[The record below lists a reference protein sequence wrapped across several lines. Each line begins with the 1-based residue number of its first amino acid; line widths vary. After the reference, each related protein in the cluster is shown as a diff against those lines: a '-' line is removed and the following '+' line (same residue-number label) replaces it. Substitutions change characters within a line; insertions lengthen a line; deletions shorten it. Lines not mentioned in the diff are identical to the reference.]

1 MEQVWGLVALI
12 GAAQILNSVK
22 QLKNSRR
29 EMFNGGRTYTLFLFS
44 NLLNILSMI
53 VVIYGVFFNSGVILP
68 AFTLWIFN
76 WHLFTYYAAKINKN
90 TGRNDYC
97 HARNYRA
104 AVVGLHLRFGII
116 NAMKWIC
123 KQHLFVV

>member
-29 EMFNGGRTYTLFLFS
+29 EMFNGGGTYTLFLFS
-44 NLLNILSMI
+44 NLLNILSML
-53 VVIYGVFFNSGVILP
+53 VVIDGVFFNSSVILP

-90 TGRNDYC
+90 TGHNMIIAMR
-97 HARNYRA
+97 
-104 AVVGLHLRFGII
+104 VITGLLLLGCVYILV
-116 NAMKWIC
+116 M
-123 KQHLFVV
+123 

>member
-29 EMFNGGRTYTLFLFS
+29 EMFNGGGKYTLFLFS
-44 NLLNILSMI
+44 NILNIVSML
-53 VVIYGVFFNSGVILP
+53 VVIYGVFFNSGVIVP

-76 WHLFTYYAAKINKN
+76 WHLFTYYATKINKN
-90 TGRNDYC
+90 TGRTMII
-97 HARNYRA
+97 AMR
-104 AVVGLHLRFGII
+104 VITGLLLLGCVYILV
-116 NAMKWIC
+116 M
-123 KQHLFVV
+123 